1 MIEAMLKNYCMKPF
15 YLLLLYF
22 NFISIYIIHNYL
34 TRSLHFK
41 LNTRKCQTSLSNLY
55 FISPELYYFRINEY
69 VVIFW
74 IWIRGMTPTIFNKI
88 LINSKYSLVWHH
100 MVGSEIRAL
109 LLCSCKHYPLNE
121 YIYLFI
127 KWDCCIFRFSL

>member
-22 NFISIYIIHNYL
+22 NFIFIYIIHNYL

-41 LNTRKCQTSLSNLY
+41 LNARKCQTSLSNLD
-55 FISPELYYFRINEY
+55 FISSELYYLRINEY

-74 IWIRGMTPTIFNKI
+74 IWIRGVTPIIFNKI
-88 LINSKYSLVWHH
+88 LVNSKYSLVWHH
-100 MVGSEIRAL
+100 MIGSEIRTL
-109 LLCSCKHYPLNE
+109 LFCSRKHNPLNE

-127 KWDCCIFRFSL
+127 KWDCRIFRFGL